1 MNLCLVFK
9 WCFWCVH
16 YVFILFTFVILIT
29 IKPPYAIAL
38 DEARLWIP
46 SNYERLYLDLKKSAI
61 AVEATER
68 CETVLRGT
76 LDFDASA
83 LPDDP
88 VFRILC
94 RGTNGRTYNEMVMP
108 EKIWTETEIEE
119 NKEKE
124 AKALLLVQSEMQAKC
139 DSRLSKDTALFNSL
153 QRKQASFSLI
163 QFEHSG
169 FSDDFV
175 VLNPNGVFQID
186 FDAMDMYGVKL
197 EYRAMCYIE
206 SGIIS
211 NMAIKKREEDKEPAD
226 DNIMDK

>member
-1 MNLCLVFK
+1 MSVRMLFKLCFF
-9 WCFWCVH
+9 CIH
-16 YVFILFTFVILIT
+16 YMFTLIIFILLA
-29 IKPPYAIAL
+29 PSYAIAL
-38 DEARLWIP
+38 DEERLWLP
-46 SNYERLYLDLKKSAI
+46 RNYEHLYLGLKESAI
-61 AVEATER
+61 AVEASGR

-76 LDFDASA
+76 LDLDASV

-94 RGTNGRTYNEMVMP
+94 RGINGRTYNQMAMP
-108 EKIWTETEIEE
+108 KKVWTELELEE

-124 AKALLLVQSEMQAKC
+124 AKALLLLQSEMQTRC
-139 DSRLSKDTALFNSL
+139 DVRLSKDTALFNAL

-163 QFEHSG
+163 KFKYSS

-175 VLNPNGVFQID
+175 VLGPQGVFQID

-206 SGIIS
+206 SSTITK
-211 NMAIKKREEDKEPAD
+211 MAIKKRKKYTGKKSNPENVIED
-226 DNIMDK
+226 